1 MGALNT
7 AEIADLLEQTP
18 KLADL
23 DLDEYDAL
31 VVCGGQGPMFQFR
44 DHEDLQRTIAAFYE
58 AEKPTAALC
67 HGVSGLLDVKLSDG
81 SRLIEG
87 KTITGFANVEE
98 DFGDA
103 AVGQRVMPFR
113 IEDEARERGAN
124 YVQAGLFKAFAIRDN
139 QLITGQ
145 QQYSGAKVAQSG
157 DRVLGGLRAPAFPA
171 GVNARSADNAGRG
184 LTAGRSPREGS
195 IARTRLQRWAR
206 EGVHGVC
213 TDGAWRGAY
222 PRRSLARVRLG
233 MSLSRSCGRPSLCV
247 RVYWCAYVGEA
258 VMPLSSV
265 GPRSR
270 RGR

>member
-1 MGALNT
+1 MTAIHDTDTHHESVDVTRAGRRPNVLMVVANPTTSTTTGWPVGFWAAELFHPLHEFTQARYRVTVASPDGGRVELDALSDPRDESRWSADDLISMGALHT
-7 AEIADLLEQTP
+7 PEIAALLEQTP

-44 DHEDLQRTIAAFYE
+44 DNEDLKRTIATFYE

-67 HGVSGLLDVKLSDG
+67 HGVCSLLEVELSDG

-113 IEDEARERGAN
+113 IEDEARKRGAN

-139 QLITGQ
+139 HLITGQ
-145 QQYSGAKVAQSG
+145 QQYSGTKVA
-157 DRVLGGLRAPAFPA
+157 RLVIECLG
-171 GVNARSADNAGRG
+171 V
-184 LTAGRSPREGS
+184 
-195 IARTRLQRWAR
+195 
-206 EGVHGVC
+206 
-213 TDGAWRGAY
+213 
-222 PRRSLARVRLG
+222 
-233 MSLSRSCGRPSLCV
+233 
-247 RVYWCAYVGEA
+247 
-258 VMPLSSV
+258 
-265 GPRSR
+265 
-270 RGR
+270 